1 MALSNAYITV
11 DDLVEHLSSM
21 SEPVGSEVGLVE
33 RVINAVSRKIDQ
45 HCRRRFYVD
54 SSATARV
61 FAAESWDLV
70 YVDDISTTTGLVVK
84 TDTSDNGTFDTTWS
98 STEYELSPVNAVSSS
113 GETWPYTAIRAVDDR
128 WFPYA
133 NRRSSVEVTAT
144 WGWPAVPEPVA
155 EACLL
160 MSARVYRRRQSPE
173 GVIGFGD
180 FGPIRVSRIDP
191 DVAVLLEP
199 YAKVGVLR

>member
-21 SEPVGSEVGLVE
+21 GEPVGAEIGLVE
-33 RVINAVSRKIDQ
+33 RVLNAVSRKIDQ
-45 HCRRRFYVD
+45 HCDRRFYVD
-54 SSATARV
+54 SEATARTY
-61 FAAESWDLV
+61 AAEDWDVV

-98 STEYELSPVNAVSSS
+98 ASDYELEPVNARSSS
-113 GETWPYTAIRAVDDR
+113 GEAWPYTAIRAVDAR
-128 WFPYA
+128 WFPA
-133 NRRSSVEVTAT
+133 GNRRSSVEVTAT
-144 WGWPAVPEPVA
+144 WGWPAVPDAIA

-160 MSARVYRRRQSPE
+160 MSARIYRRRQSPE

-191 DVAVLLEP
+191 DVAMLLDP
-199 YAKVGVLR
+199 YRKTPVRV